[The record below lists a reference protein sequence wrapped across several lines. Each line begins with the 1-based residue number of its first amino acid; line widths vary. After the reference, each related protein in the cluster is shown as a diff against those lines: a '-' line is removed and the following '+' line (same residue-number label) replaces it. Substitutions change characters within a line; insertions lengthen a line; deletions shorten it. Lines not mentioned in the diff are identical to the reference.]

1 MEKLYSLLV
10 KQCLEQGDI
19 GVIDT
24 KENRRRCQE
33 ILWDFKGSSF
43 YCRAYVTQTALKVKE
58 QFFKIELQ
66 LQ

>member
-33 ILWDFKGSSF
+33 ILWDFRGSSF

-58 QFFKIELQ
+58 EN
-66 LQ
+66 